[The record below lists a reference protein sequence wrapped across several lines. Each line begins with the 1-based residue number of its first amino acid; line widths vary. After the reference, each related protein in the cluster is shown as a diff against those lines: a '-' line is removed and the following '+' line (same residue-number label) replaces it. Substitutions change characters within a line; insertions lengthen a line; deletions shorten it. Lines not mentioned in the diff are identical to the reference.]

1 MRTIRQ
7 SFDRARRG
15 RFAEHFY
22 ALLLEQSE
30 AIRGTFRNTD
40 FDRQRDLFVHGV
52 YSILDY
58 AEGKPLG
65 RMAIER
71 LAATHGPGGLRV
83 GPAML
88 DTWTDCFIEAL
99 GQSDPELD
107 DSLAK
112 KWRETLAIALNRM
125 RAAHPVAAR
134 ARRA

>member
-1 MRTIRQ
+1 
-7 SFDRARRG
+7 
-15 RFAEHFY
+15 
-22 ALLLEQSE
+22 
-30 AIRGTFRNTD
+30 
-40 FDRQRDLFVHGV
+40 
-52 YSILDY
+52 
-58 AEGKPLG
+58 
-65 RMAIER
+65 
-71 LAATHGPGGLRV
+71 
-83 GPAML
+83 ML